1 MDRTGAKAAQWGDAR
16 ARYGVLQGPPGAYR
30 WTVARRHPNLRPCRT
45 RRPVPP
51 SEVPRSPDAERG
63 DYPPRRVGSGGVTLT
78 RLRHADFETIQPEL
92 PQFTLSILM
101 AGRSRP
107 WRDLGDGFAIPK
119 GAESFRHQGGG
130 IVTPHDTAVGWR
142 VEGRHDC
149 LIFAFPV
156 ETTRRMLDELLP
168 GGLASLDRLTE
179 RVVCDPVLPTM
190 ARELWE
196 GPQDDLGRFQ
206 ADHAVALVLARLA
219 RHAGETGEAG
229 EAPVARERLSPTSL
243 RRAKEFLQSQVAGDP
258 SLDEIAAAAGLS
270 PYHFLRAFK
279 ASTGRTPFQWLQDFR
294 IELACGLL
302 AASDLPLA
310 RLALEIGFKTQS
322 HFTVVFRQ
330 AIGTTPGRWRMEM
343 RR

>member
-1 MDRTGAKAAQWGDAR
+1 MAEKSTEATSDAARVDEAG
-16 ARYGVLQGPPGAYR
+16 PGAY
-30 WTVARRHPNLRPCRT
+30 
-45 RRPVPP
+45 
-51 SEVPRSPDAERG
+51 
-63 DYPPRRVGSGGVTLT
+63 PRRRLGSAGVTLT

-119 GAESFRHQGGG
+119 GADSFRHQGAG
-130 IVTPHDTAVGWR
+130 IVTPHDTAVAWR

-156 ETTRRMLDELLP
+156 ETTRRLLDELMP
-168 GGLASLDRLTE
+168 NGLSALDRLTE
-179 RVVCDPVLPTM
+179 RVVRDPVLPTI
-190 ARELWE
+190 ARELWDGRE
-196 GPQDDLGRFQ
+196 DDIGRFH

-219 RHAGETGEAG
+219 RQASETGEAVD
-229 EAPVARERLSPTSL
+229 APVARERLSPAGL
-243 RRAKEFLQSQVAGDP
+243 RRAKEFLQAQVAGDP
-258 SLDEIAAAAGLS
+258 SLDEIAAAASLS

-310 RLALEIGFKTQS
+310 QLALEIGFKTQS
-322 HFTVVFRQ
+322 HFTVVFRR
-330 AIGTTPGRWRMEM
+330 AIGTTPGRWRAEM